1 MELHVTG
8 SLSEIRALFT
18 APSSVILERIGEVS
32 ESVSV
37 LAIKL
42 TQVKEIVMATAE
54 QFTAGFARL
63 DAATTAVAT
72 LIRDLIAKQQAGGMT
87 AAEEDAAQARLLAA
101 ADALEAMAASPTDPV
116 PVPVPEVPQ
125 V

>member
-1 MELHVTG
+1 
-8 SLSEIRALFT
+8 
-18 APSSVILERIGEVS
+18 
-32 ESVSV
+32 
-37 LAIKL
+37 
-42 TQVKEIVMATAE
+42 MATAE